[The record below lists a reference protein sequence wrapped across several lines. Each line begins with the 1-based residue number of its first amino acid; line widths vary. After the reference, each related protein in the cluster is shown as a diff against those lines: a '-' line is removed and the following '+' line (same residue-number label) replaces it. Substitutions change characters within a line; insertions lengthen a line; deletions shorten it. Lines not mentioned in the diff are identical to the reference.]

1 MAGIGVYLEET
12 HKSDRNQ
19 ADRVGIITTFRE
31 SEMNGNRKTARIVG
45 ILFITATLATSI
57 SQVLL
62 SPILETPDFLM
73 HIVANSNQFVLG
85 VLLELVN
92 ALASA
97 GIAIAIFPVL
107 KKYSEGIA
115 TGYVSF
121 RAIEAAI
128 GIVAATKLLSLLTLS
143 HTDTIG
149 GNPITSDGKYLS
161 DYLLAAHDWT
171 FVMLLIVFSL
181 GALMLYPALYNSQL
195 VPRIISI
202 WGLVGSIM
210 LLAANLLILF
220 GFTDINSAIDNLL
233 SLPIGLNEMV
243 LAVWLIAKGFNLSAL
258 QD

>member
-1 MAGIGVYLEET
+1 
-12 HKSDRNQ
+12 
-19 ADRVGIITTFRE
+19 
-31 SEMNGNRKTARIVG
+31 MNGNRKTARIVG
-45 ILFITATLATSI
+45 ILFITATITTSI

-73 HIVANSNQFVLG
+73 HIMAKSNQFVVG

-97 GIAIAIFPVL
+97 GIAITIFPVL
-107 KKYSEGIA
+107 KKYSEGLA

-128 GIVAATKLLSLLTLS
+128 GVIAATQLLSLLTLS
-143 HTDTIG
+143 QTYTIA
-149 GNPITSDGKYLS
+149 GNTITSDGKNLS
-161 DYLLAAHDWT
+161 AYLLEAHDWT
-171 FVMLLIVFSL
+171 FLMLLIVFSL
-181 GALMLYPALYNSQL
+181 GALMLYSALYNSQL

-202 WGLVGSIM
+202 WGLVAAIM

-220 GFTDINSAIDNLL
+220 GYTDINSTIDNFL
-233 SLPIGLNEMV
+233 SLPIALNEMV

-258 QD
+258 ESMP

>member
-1 MAGIGVYLEET
+1 
-12 HKSDRNQ
+12 
-19 ADRVGIITTFRE
+19 
-31 SEMNGNRKTARIVG
+31 MNENRKTAIIVG

-62 SPILETPDFLM
+62 SPILRTPDFLV
-73 HIVANSNQFVLG
+73 HIEANSNQFIVG

-107 KKYSEGIA
+107 KNYSEGIA
-115 TGYVSF
+115 IGYVSF

-128 GIVAATKLLSLLTLS
+128 GVVAATNLLSLLTLS
-143 HTDTIG
+143 QSDTIAI
-149 GNPITSDGKYLS
+149 NFITSDDKNLGT
-161 DYLLAAHDWT
+161 YLLAAHDWT
-171 FVMLLIVFSL
+171 FLLLLLVFSL
-181 GALMLYPALYNSQL
+181 GALLLYPALYNSQL

-220 GFTDINSAIDNLL
+220 TYTDINSIIDNLL
-233 SLPIGLNEMV
+233 SLPIALNEMV
-243 LAVWLIAKGFNLSAL
+243 LAVWLIAKGFNLSAIANRI
-258 QD
+258 

>member
-1 MAGIGVYLEET
+1 
-12 HKSDRNQ
+12 
-19 ADRVGIITTFRE
+19 
-31 SEMNGNRKTARIVG
+31 MNGNRKTAIFVG
-45 ILFITATLATSI
+45 VLFITATLATSI

-62 SPILETPDFLM
+62 SPILKTPDFLV
-73 HIVANSNQFVLG
+73 HIRANSNQFVLG

-97 GIAIAIFPVL
+97 GIAIAIFPIL

-121 RAIEAAI
+121 RAIEATI

-143 HTDTIG
+143 QTQIVVDTPVALDAE
-149 GNPITSDGKYLS
+149 NLS
-161 DYLLAAHDWT
+161 SFLLAAHDWT
-171 FVMLLIVFSL
+171 FLMLLLVFSL
-181 GALMLYPALYNSQL
+181 GALILYPALYNSQL

-202 WGLVGSIM
+202 WGFVGSIM

-220 GFTDINSAIDNLL
+220 GYTEINSAIDNLL

-243 LAVWLIAKGFNLSAL
+243 LAVWLIAKGFNLSAIAS
-258 QD
+258 QSVEKI

>member
-1 MAGIGVYLEET
+1 
-12 HKSDRNQ
+12 
-19 ADRVGIITTFRE
+19 
-31 SEMNGNRKTARIVG
+31 MNGNRKTARIVG
-45 ILFITATLATSI
+45 ILFITATIATSI

-62 SPILETPDFLM
+62 SPILETPDFLV
-73 HIVANSNQFVLG
+73 HIVANSNQYVLG

-128 GIVAATKLLSLLTLS
+128 GVVAATKLLSLLTLS
-143 HTDTIG
+143 QTYTIA
-149 GNPITSDGKYLS
+149 GNPITSDSKNLS
-161 DYLLAAHDWT
+161 VYLLAAHDWT
-171 FVMLLIVFSL
+171 FLMLLIVFSL

-195 VPRIISI
+195 VPRTISL

-220 GFTDINSAIDNLL
+220 GYTDINSKIDNLL
-233 SLPIGLNEMV
+233 SLPIALNEMV
-243 LAVWLIAKGFNLSAL
+243 LAVWLIAKGFNLSAIAS
-258 QD
+258 QSVEKI

>member
-1 MAGIGVYLEET
+1 
-12 HKSDRNQ
+12 
-19 ADRVGIITTFRE
+19 
-31 SEMNGNRKTARIVG
+31 MNVNRKTAIIVG
-45 ILFITATLATSI
+45 ILFIIATIATSI
-57 SQVLL
+57 SQILL

-73 HIVANSNQFVLG
+73 NIGANSNQFVLG

-121 RAIEAAI
+121 RTIEAAI
-128 GIVAATKLLSLLTLS
+128 GVVAATKLLSLLTLS
-143 HTDTIG
+143 QTYTIAE
-149 GNPITSDGKYLS
+149 NPITSDSKNLS
-161 DYLLAAHDWT
+161 AFLLAAHDWT
-171 FVMLLIVFSL
+171 FLMVLIVFSL

-210 LLAANLLILF
+210 LLVANLLILF
-220 GFTDINSAIDNLL
+220 GYTSINSITDNLL
-233 SLPIGLNEMV
+233 SLPIALNEMV
-243 LAVWLIAKGFNLSAL
+243 LALWLIARGFNSSEIEVRKEI
-258 QD
+258 QIQI

>member
-1 MAGIGVYLEET
+1 
-12 HKSDRNQ
+12 
-19 ADRVGIITTFRE
+19 
-31 SEMNGNRKTARIVG
+31 MNVNRKTAIIVG
-45 ILFITATLATSI
+45 ILFIIATIATSI
-57 SQVLL
+57 SQILL

-73 HIVANSNQFVLG
+73 NIGANSNQFVLG

-121 RAIEAAI
+121 RTIEAAI
-128 GIVAATKLLSLLTLS
+128 GVVAATKLLSLLTLS
-143 HTDTIG
+143 QTYTIAE
-149 GNPITSDGKYLS
+149 NPITSDSKNLS
-161 DYLLAAHDWT
+161 AFLLAAHDWT
-171 FVMLLIVFSL
+171 FLMVLIVFSL

-210 LLAANLLILF
+210 LLVANLLILF
-220 GFTDINSAIDNLL
+220 GYTSINSITDNLL
-233 SLPIGLNEMV
+233 SLPIALNEMV
-243 LAVWLIAKGFNLSAL
+243 LALWLIARGFNSSAIASSPVEKI
-258 QD
+258 